1 MYTKYTSQSEH
12 INNNSLQGKMPLVF
26 LVFMTIFLTLQVGN
40 AQVKSGV
47 DSTSVKIGS
56 AISYQIEATTNPGTI
71 VVFPEGQTFS
81 PLEVIESLAIDT
93 LDKTNN
99 LKLLKE
105 YKITQFDSG
114 SYTIP
119 RQKVLIGDQ
128 SFFTDSITVEIRD
141 VLVDTTK
148 QKMYQIK
155 PLEEVDV
162 SFVNWKKYIWWIL
175 VPLALIGLI
184 VLFLFGKKKIQE
196 RKAQQ
201 IPPYEKA
208 MLSLREIDESHLI
221 EQESFKEYYS
231 RLSDTARK
239 YIDEEIY
246 DHAMESTTD
255 ELIQKL
261 DEEIRSGSLN
271 LDKHTIEELK
281 TVLKTADMAKFAN
294 IQPDKQT
301 AKTDRTVIEKV
312 INETKEAIPEPTE
325 EELLANEEYRLEK
338 EKKDRIKRIIIIS
351 VATFLVLTI
360 TLGSF
365 IMIKGYDFVKDNLL
379 GHPTKE
385 LLEGDWISSTYG
397 SPPVTVSTPKVLLR
411 NNFQSTEEQKQ
422 ILKGNETFIYGSLI
436 GNFYIALTTLQYN
449 QKTQV
454 DFEKVP
460 ELAVKALEQQGA
472 KNITFKSDEYET
484 LGGAKGVKIYG
495 EYEVINPITQKEQRN
510 EYAMLIF
517 GEQGGFQ
524 QIMIAYDVNDKYAKE
539 INERVINSVE
549 LKNIE

>member
-495 EYEVINPITQKEQRN
+495 EYEVINPITKKEQRN